1 MRNAVAVGTVSPAR
15 EIKTALARIASC
27 RDRGVFAI
35 DTRCP
40 RLRRLRFADGN
51 ELDLGRVRA
60 PAIAKVE
67 TIKTIGRIHHS
78 RA

>member
-1 MRNAVAVGTVSPAR
+1 MPVAVGTVSPAR
-15 EIKTALARIASC
+15 EIKTALARIAAA
-27 RDRGVFAI
+27 AI
-35 DTRCP
+35 AA
-40 RLRRLRFADGN
+40 RLRLTPDVRGCCARLRFADGN